1 MLLET
6 SQNESP
12 IESPAM
18 LAQDDIPQPQ
28 PTIRVLFVT
37 GESAKSKLGA
47 LPETLTTILN
57 NRVHFECMSI
67 RAAGEHVNA
76 NVHAVMICLSRNDN
90 SSGLADVLDSVEM
103 RNIPILILS
112 DAPSTETSI
121 DLSWNSLSMDESPH
135 VMAAMLRGFFSRQ
148 LEIDALRKANHGA
161 EIQTDRLLGEV
172 TQMQDELHLAG
183 QVQREFLPK
192 TLPTFSGGAV
202 AALWRPMNY
211 VSGDIYDVRRLD
223 EHHVGLFIA
232 DAVGH
237 GVPAALLTMVIARGL
252 PTKEI
257 NGNTYRIIQ
266 PSEALACVNRELLA
280 RQSNTTRF
288 ATAIYAIIDLRTRVM
303 RMSIAGHPAAM
314 VMRGTQ
320 SIEMVS
326 CPGSLV
332 GVFDGVEWSEK
343 EIQLYPGDRILLYS
357 DGFEFAFLDPPES
370 QSSSHK
376 SSPRYVNE
384 LHALLSITEPA
395 DMIAAMERRL
405 DQQLLS
411 ANPQEKFTDD
421 LTLIAFKVL

>member
-1 MLLET
+1 M
-6 SQNESP
+6 N
-12 IESPAM
+12 
-18 LAQDDIPQPQ
+18 
-28 PTIRVLFVT
+28 
-37 GESAKSKLGA
+37 GA
-47 LPETLTTILN
+47 
-57 NRVHFECMSI
+57 
-67 RAAGEHVNA
+67 
-76 NVHAVMICLSRNDN
+76 
-90 SSGLADVLDSVEM
+90 
-103 RNIPILILS
+103 
-112 DAPSTETSI
+112 
-121 DLSWNSLSMDESPH
+121 
-135 VMAAMLRGFFSRQ
+135 
-148 LEIDALRKANHGA
+148 
-161 EIQTDRLLGEV
+161 
-172 TQMQDELHLAG
+172 
-183 QVQREFLPK
+183 
-192 TLPTFSGGAV
+192 
-202 AALWRPMNY
+202 
-211 VSGDIYDVRRLD
+211 
-223 EHHVGLFIA
+223 
-232 DAVGH
+232 
-237 GVPAALLTMVIARGL
+237 
-252 PTKEI
+252 TKEI
-257 NGNTYRIIQ
+257 KGNTYRIIQ

-332 GVFDGVEWSEK
+332 GVFDGVQWSEK

-370 QSSSHK
+370 QNSPHK

>member
-1 MLLET
+1 M
-6 SQNESP
+6 
-12 IESPAM
+12 
-18 LAQDDIPQPQ
+18 
-28 PTIRVLFVT
+28 
-37 GESAKSKLGA
+37 
-47 LPETLTTILN
+47 
-57 NRVHFECMSI
+57 
-67 RAAGEHVNA
+67 
-76 NVHAVMICLSRNDN
+76 
-90 SSGLADVLDSVEM
+90 
-103 RNIPILILS
+103 
-112 DAPSTETSI
+112 

-332 GVFDGVEWSEK
+332 GVFDGVQWSEK

-370 QSSSHK
+370 QSSPHK
-376 SSPRYVNE
+376 GSPRYVNE